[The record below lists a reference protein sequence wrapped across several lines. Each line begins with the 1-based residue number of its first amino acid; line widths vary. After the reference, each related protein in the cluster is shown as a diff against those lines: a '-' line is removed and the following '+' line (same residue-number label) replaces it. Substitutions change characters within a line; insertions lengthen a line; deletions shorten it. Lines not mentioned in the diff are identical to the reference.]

1 MNQVQSTQST
11 CLHRDFTSLKRRFLN
26 LLPGMR
32 GRGAMLCL
40 VCLVLLPGFPARA
53 QSTTDD
59 KLGPGDRI
67 ELRVWRWTAL
77 RDGAVE
83 GLQLNRSFS
92 IDVTGT
98 LDLPN
103 IGGIAAAGLRAD
115 ELARLIADRL
125 QARSGGSE
133 RPDTTVQR
141 IGGQPATET
150 TASVEPTGD
159 KAAPEPSAV
168 ADING
173 NASAPERADIENGPG
188 AATVSEPPI
197 SGELAL
203 KAAQAPRQAA
213 QTLPGGHEEETL
225 RRELA
230 AARAA
235 LDVMQRGA
243 RDASAQA
250 RAVAD
255 TAARQGQALK
265 EQRQTADAQARDLE
279 AARHVIEGFKTRAII
294 WDNQKAAMLKA
305 RHAADASQAAV
316 DQALAEERHKIEL
329 LEQELAASRQTI
341 DALETRADEAAAGLA
356 GAMKDRQ
363 IAEAAAKQAGDA
375 LALERQRADAA
386 AHDLDAMRRERDASQ
401 QAAAALS
408 AALEQERER
417 SIGLARGLSAAREAL
432 DIFKARARTVSMKRA
447 PKALIS
453 PSPLAT
459 VSGRSVRKQ
468 VQKSPQLDQAA
479 SDVVATIALPAALLP
494 TRPPKLDP
502 RW

>member
-11 CLHRDFTSLKRRFLN
+11 CLHRDFTSIKRRFLN

-40 VCLVLLPGFPARA
+40 VGLVLLPGFPARA
-53 QSTTDD
+53 QSTTYD

-92 IDVTGT
+92 IDATGT

-125 QARSGGSE
+125 QARSGGPE

-141 IGGQPATET
+141 VVQPAAET
-150 TASVEPTGD
+150 TASVEPTGN
-159 KAAPEPSAV
+159 KAAPEPPAGAEVDGS
-168 ADING
+168 
-173 NASAPERADIENGPG
+173 ASAPERANIENGPG

-213 QTLPGGHEEETL
+213 QTLPGEEETL

-255 TAARQGQALK
+255 TAARQGQALE
-265 EQRQTADAQARDLE
+265 EQRQTAEAQARDLE

-294 WDNQKAAMLKA
+294 WDNQKATMLKA
-305 RHAADASQAAV
+305 RHAADASQAAA
-316 DQALAEERHKIEL
+316 DQALAEERHKVEL

-341 DALETRADEAAAGLA
+341 GALEMRADEAAAGQA

-363 IAEAAAKQAGDA
+363 AAEAAAKQAGDA

-386 AHDLDAMRRERDASQ
+386 THDLDAMRRERDASQ

-417 SIGLARGLSAAREAL
+417 SIGLARGLSAAREAI

-447 PKALIS
+447 PKAGIS
-453 PSPLAT
+453 PTPLAA
-459 VSGRSVRKQ
+459 VSGRSARKQ
-468 VQKSPQLDQAA
+468 VQKSPQPDQAA
-479 SDVVATIALPAALLP
+479 PDVVATIALPTALLP

>member
-11 CLHRDFTSLKRRFLN
+11 CLHRDFTSIKRRFSN

-40 VCLVLLPGFPARA
+40 VGLVLLPGFPARA
-53 QSTTDD
+53 QSDD
-59 KLGPGDRI
+59 KLSPGDRI

-92 IDVTGT
+92 IDATGT

-125 QARSGGSE
+125 QARSGGAE

-141 IGGQPATET
+141 VVQPAAET

-159 KAAPEPSAV
+159 KAAPEPPAGAEVDGS
-168 ADING
+168 
-173 NASAPERADIENGPG
+173 ASALERANIENGPG

-213 QTLPGGHEEETL
+213 PTLPGEEETL

-255 TAARQGQALK
+255 TAARQGQAL
-265 EQRQTADAQARDLE
+265 EERRQTAEALARDLE

-294 WDNQKAAMLKA
+294 WDNQKATMLKA
-305 RHAADASQAAV
+305 RHAADASQAAA
-316 DQALAEERHKIEL
+316 DQVLAEERHKVER

-341 DALETRADEAAAGLA
+341 GALEMRADEAAAGQA

-363 IAEAAAKQAGDA
+363 AAEAAAKQAGDA

-408 AALEQERER
+408 AALEEERER
-417 SIGLARGLSAAREAL
+417 SIGLARGLSAAREAI
-432 DIFKARARTVSMKRA
+432 DIFKARARTASMKRA
-447 PKALIS
+447 PKAGIS

-468 VQKSPQLDQAA
+468 VQKSQPDQAA
-479 SDVVATIALPAALLP
+479 PDVVATIALPAALLP

>member
-11 CLHRDFTSLKRRFLN
+11 CLHRDFTSLRRRFLN
-26 LLPGMR
+26 LLPGMC

-40 VCLVLLPGFPARA
+40 VCLVLLPGFPAKA
-53 QSTTDD
+53 QSDD
-59 KLGPGDRI
+59 RLSPGDRI

-92 IDVTGT
+92 IDATGT

-103 IGGIAAAGLRAD
+103 IGSIAAAGLRAD

-125 QARSGGSE
+125 QARSGGPE

-141 IGGQPATET
+141 MVQPAAET

-168 ADING
+168 AEVNG
-173 NASAPERADIENGPG
+173 SASAPERAEIENGPG

-197 SGELAL
+197 SGELAP
-203 KAAQAPRQAA
+203 KAAQEPRQTA

-255 TAARQGQALK
+255 TAARQGQALE
-265 EQRQTADAQARDLE
+265 EQRQTAEAQARDLE
-279 AARHVIEGFKTRAII
+279 AARHVIEGFKTKAII
-294 WDNQKAAMLKA
+294 WNNQKATMLKA
-305 RHAADASQAAV
+305 RHAADASQAAA
-316 DQALAEERHKIEL
+316 DQALAEERQKVEL

-341 DALETRADEAAAGLA
+341 GALEMRADEAAAGQA

-363 IAEAAAKQAGDA
+363 MAEAAAKQAGAA

-386 AHDLDAMRRERDASQ
+386 ARDLDAMRKERDASQ

-417 SIGLARGLSAAREAL
+417 SIGLARGLSAARGAL
-432 DIFKARARTVSMKRA
+432 DIFKARARTVSVKRA

-459 VSGRSVRKQ
+459 ASGRSVRKQ
-468 VQKSPQLDQAA
+468 LQKSAQLDQAA